1 MARGWESKSVEA
13 QQEEASRAGLRRRDA
28 SPEQLALEDRRRT
41 LELMRKRAEDE
52 LSRASVPAHRH
63 MLEQAIAS
71 LEEELARLR
80 SAGR

>member
-13 QQEEASRAGLRRRDA
+13 QQEEAIRAGTAHRPSSPAEMAVEERRR
-28 SPEQLALEDRRRT
+28 SLELTRRR
-41 LELMRKRAEDE
+41 AVDD

-71 LEEELARLR
+71 LDEELSKLR
-80 SAGR
+80 A

>member
-13 QQEEASRAGLRRRDA
+13 QQEEAIRAGTSRRASSPAEMALEERRR
-28 SPEQLALEDRRRT
+28 SLELTRRR
-41 LELMRKRAEDE
+41 AVAD

-71 LEEELARLR
+71 LDEELASLNR
-80 SAGR
+80 

>member
-13 QQEEASRAGLRRRDA
+13 QQEEAIRAGTYRA
-28 SPEQLALEDRRRT
+28 STPAELAVEERRRT
-41 LELMRKRAEDE
+41 LELTRRRAVDD

-71 LEEELARLR
+71 LDEELSKLR
-80 SAGR
+80 V

>member
-13 QQEEASRAGLRRRDA
+13 QQEEAIRAGTSHRASTPAELAIEERRR
-28 SPEQLALEDRRRT
+28 SLELTRRR
-41 LELMRKRAEDE
+41 AVDD

-71 LEEELARLR
+71 LDEELSKLRL
-80 SAGR
+80 

>member
-13 QQEEASRAGLRRRDA
+13 QQEEAIRAGTTHRASTPAEKAVEERRRSLD
-28 SPEQLALEDRRRT
+28 LTRRR
-41 LELMRKRAEDE
+41 AVAD

-71 LEEELARLR
+71 LDQELAGLSR
-80 SAGR
+80 